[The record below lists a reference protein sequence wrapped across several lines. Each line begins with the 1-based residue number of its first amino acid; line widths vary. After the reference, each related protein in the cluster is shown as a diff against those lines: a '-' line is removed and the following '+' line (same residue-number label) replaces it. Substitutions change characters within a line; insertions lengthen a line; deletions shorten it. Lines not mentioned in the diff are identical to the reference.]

1 MGSRNYLPLSS
12 TAIHLSRLNKAA
24 LSSVGPSIIIRP
36 MTTTTATL
44 AALRSGELK
53 GITRLDLACDLQEF
67 PPEIFELADSLE
79 VLNLSGN
86 ALSALPDDLSRLS
99 KLRVIF
105 CSDNR
110 FTQLPEVLSSCLQ
123 LEMVGF
129 KANRIREV
137 AATAISPGLRWLI
150 LTDNQISALPDAIGS
165 CTRLQKLMLAGNQLA
180 VLPEAMRGC
189 VGLELL
195 RISANR
201 FEALPQWLL
210 HLPRLTWLAF
220 GGNPVSTAPHAPS
233 PAVARLQWAD
243 LVLGEKLGE
252 GASGV
257 IHKAHWQRSPQQ
269 AAHPVAVKLFK
280 GAVTSDGFPAE
291 EMAACLAA
299 GNHAHLIGVIGEVS
313 GHPAGSS
320 GLVMPW
326 VDPEFRNLAGP
337 PNLASCTRDIY
348 ADGQRFSLPLV
359 LDLAKGLAAAG
370 EHLHARGISHGDFY
384 AHNVL
389 YRPEGGCFLGDFG
402 AASFYPAPDHGDPNP
417 FEALEVRA
425 FGCLLGEL
433 LERLEPES
441 EPELDVRLP
450 SLNALQLRC
459 VAPVAASRPRFAE
472 LVASLE
478 SLRP

>member
-1 MGSRNYLPLSS
+1 MVNRR
-12 TAIHLSRLNKAA
+12 A
-24 LSSVGPSIIIRP
+24 IRP
-36 MTTTTATL
+36 MTTTTTTL
-44 AALRSGELK
+44 TALRSGQLQ

-67 PPEIFELADSLE
+67 PREIFALADTLE

-86 ALSALPDDLSRLS
+86 ALSTLPDDLSRLS
-99 KLRVIF
+99 KLRVLF

-110 FTQLPEVLSSCLQ
+110 FTQLPEVLSTCPQ

-129 KANRIREV
+129 KANSIREIG
-137 AATAISPGLRWLI
+137 AAAISAALRWLI
-150 LTDNQISALPDAIGS
+150 LTDNQVSALPDSIGN
-165 CTRLQKLMLAGNQLA
+165 CARLQKLMLAGNQLED
-180 VLPEAMRGC
+180 LPEAMGGC

-201 FEALPQWLL
+201 FTALPEWLL
-210 HLPRLTWLAF
+210 QLPRLTWLAF
-220 GGNPVSTAPHAPS
+220 GGNPVSTAPRAPG
-233 PAVARLQWAD
+233 PAGARLQWAD
-243 LVLGEKLGE
+243 LELGEKLGE

-257 IHKAHWQRSPQQ
+257 IHKAHWQPSPQ
-269 AAHPVAVKLFK
+269 AAGHPVAVKLFK

-299 GNHAHLIGVIGEVS
+299 GNHAHLIGVMGELS

-326 VDPEFRNLAGP
+326 VDPEFRSLAGP
-337 PNLASCTRDIY
+337 PNLETCTRDIY
-348 ADGQRFSLPLV
+348 DDDQRFSLALV

-389 YRPEGGCFLGDFG
+389 YRPEGGCLLGDFG
-402 AASFYPAPDHGDPNP
+402 AASFYPPQASGGANP

-433 LERLEPES
+433 LERLEP
-441 EPELDVRLP
+441 DQDGRLP
-450 SLNALQLRC
+450 ALTALQLRC
-459 VAPVAASRPRFAE
+459 MAPVAASRPRFAE
-472 LVASLE
+472 LVTTLE

>member
-1 MGSRNYLPLSS
+1 
-12 TAIHLSRLNKAA
+12 
-24 LSSVGPSIIIRP
+24 

-44 AALRSGELK
+44 TALRSRQLK

-67 PPEIFELADSLE
+67 PREIFELADSLE

-110 FTQLPEVLSSCLQ
+110 FTQLPEVLSSCVQ

-137 AATAISPGLRWLI
+137 AAAAISPGLRWLI
-150 LTDNQISALPDAIGS
+150 LTDNQISELPDSIGS
-165 CTRLQKLMLAGNQLA
+165 CARLQKLMLAGNQLA
-180 VLPEAMRGC
+180 DLPEAMRGC

-195 RISANR
+195 RISANQ
-201 FEALPQWLL
+201 FQALPEWLL
-210 HLPRLTWLAF
+210 QLPRLTWLAF
-220 GGNPVSTAPHAPS
+220 GGNPVSAAPQAPS
-233 PAVARLQWAD
+233 PAVARAQWAD

-257 IHKAHWQRSPQQ
+257 IHKAHWQPSPQE
-269 AAHPVAVKLFK
+269 AGHPVAVKLFK
-280 GAVTSDGFPAE
+280 GTVTSDGFPAE

-299 GNHAHLIGVIGEVS
+299 GDHAHLIGVMGVLT
-313 GHPAGSS
+313 GHPAGTS

-326 VDPEFRNLAGP
+326 IDPEFRNLAGP

-348 ADGQRFSLPLV
+348 GEGQRFSLPLV
-359 LDLAKGLAAAG
+359 LDLAKGLAAVG

-402 AASFYPAPDHGDPNP
+402 AASFYPPQTSGGANP

-433 LERLEPES
+433 LERS
-441 EPELDVRLP
+441 EPTLDVRLP
-450 SLNALQLRC
+450 SLKALQLRC

-472 LVASLE
+472 LVATLE
-478 SLRP
+478 ALRP

>member
-1 MGSRNYLPLSS
+1 
-12 TAIHLSRLNKAA
+12 
-24 LSSVGPSIIIRP
+24 

-44 AALRSGELK
+44 DALRSGELK
-53 GITRLDLACDLQEF
+53 GITRLDLTCDLQEF
-67 PPEIFELADSLE
+67 PREIFELADSLE

-86 ALSALPDDLSRLS
+86 SLSALPDDLPRLG

-105 CSDNR
+105 CSENR
-110 FTQLPEVLSSCLQ
+110 FTQLPEVLSSCPQ

-129 KANRIREV
+129 KANSIREV
-137 AATAISPGLRWLI
+137 AAAAISPRLRWLI
-150 LTDNQISALPDAIGS
+150 LTDNQVSTLPDSIGS

-201 FEALPQWLL
+201 FKVLPEWLL
-210 HLPRLTWLAF
+210 QLPRLTWLAF
-220 GGNPVSTAPHAPS
+220 GGNPVSAAPRPPS
-233 PAVARLQWAD
+233 AAVARLQWAD
-243 LVLGEKLGE
+243 IELGEKLGE

-257 IHKAHWQRSPQQ
+257 IHKAHWQPSPLE
-269 AAHPVAVKLFK
+269 AGHPVAVKLFK

-299 GNHAHLIGVIGEVS
+299 GNHAHLIGVIGELT
-313 GHPAGSS
+313 GHPAGTS

-337 PNLASCTRDIY
+337 PNLATCTRDIY
-348 ADGQRFSLPLV
+348 GNDQRFSLALV
-359 LDLAKGLAAAG
+359 LDLARGLAAAG

-389 YRPEGGCFLGDFG
+389 YQPAGGCFLGDFG
-402 AASFYPAPDHGDPNP
+402 AASFYPPQLSEGANP

-433 LERLEPES
+433 LERSEAETEPEQD
-441 EPELDVRLP
+441 ERLQ
-450 SLNALQLRC
+450 SLKALQLRC
-459 VAPVAASRPRFAE
+459 MAPVAASRPRFAE
-472 LVASLE
+472 LVATLE

>member
-1 MGSRNYLPLSS
+1 VTQP
-12 TAIHLSRLNKAA
+12 
-24 LSSVGPSIIIRP
+24 
-36 MTTTTATL
+36 TATL
-44 AALRSGELK
+44 AALRSGQLQ
-53 GITRLDLACDLQEF
+53 GITRLDLACNLQQF
-67 PPEIFELADSLE
+67 PREIFALADTLE

-99 KLRVIF
+99 KLKVLF

-110 FTQLPEVLSSCLQ
+110 FTQLPEVLASCVQ

-137 AATAISPGLRWLI
+137 AAAAISPRLRWLI
-150 LTDNQISALPDAIGS
+150 LTDNQIAALPDSIGS
-165 CTRLQKLMLAGNQLA
+165 CARLQKLMLAGNQLTD
-180 VLPEAMRGC
+180 LPEAMRGC

-201 FEALPQWLL
+201 FKALPEWLL
-210 HLPRLTWLAF
+210 QLPRLTWLAF
-220 GGNPVSTAPHAPS
+220 GGNPVSAAPQAS
-233 PAVARLQWAD
+233 CPAVARLHWND

-257 IHKAHWQRSPQQ
+257 IHKAHWQPSPQD
-269 AAHPVAVKLFK
+269 AGHPVAVKLFK

-299 GNHAHLIGVIGEVS
+299 GNHAHLIGVLGELS

-326 VDPEFRNLAGP
+326 IDPGFRNLAGP
-337 PNLASCTRDIY
+337 PNLGSCTRDIF
-348 ADGQRFSLPLV
+348 ADAQRFSLPLV
-359 LDLAKGLAAAG
+359 LDLAMGLAAAG
-370 EHLHARGISHGDFY
+370 EHLHARGILHGDFY

-389 YRPEGGCFLGDFG
+389 YRPEGGCLLGDFG
-402 AASFYPAPDHGDPNP
+402 AATLYPPQASGGTNP

-433 LERLEPES
+433 LERCEPET
-441 EPELDVRLP
+441 EPERNVRLL
-450 SLNALQLRC
+450 SLTALQLRC
-459 VAPVAASRPRFAE
+459 MAPVAASRPRFAE
-472 LVASLE
+472 LVARLE
-478 SLRP
+478 SLCP

>member
-1 MGSRNYLPLSS
+1 
-12 TAIHLSRLNKAA
+12 
-24 LSSVGPSIIIRP
+24 

-67 PPEIFELADSLE
+67 PREIFELADSIE

-86 ALSALPDDLSRLS
+86 SLSALPDDLSRLS
-99 KLRVIF
+99 KLRVLF
-105 CSDNR
+105 CYENR
-110 FTQLPEVLSSCLQ
+110 FTQLPEVLSSCPQ

-129 KANRIREV
+129 KANGIREV
-137 AATAISPGLRWLI
+137 AAAAISPGLRWLI
-150 LTDNQISALPDAIGS
+150 LTDNQISALPDSIGN
-165 CTRLQKLMLAGNQLA
+165 CVRLQKLMLAGNQLA

-201 FEALPQWLL
+201 FKVLPDWLL
-210 HLPRLTWLAF
+210 QLPRLTWLAF
-220 GGNPVSTAPHAPS
+220 GGNPVSAVPRAPN
-233 PAVARLQWAD
+233 PAVARLKWAD
-243 LVLGEKLGE
+243 IELGEKLGE

-257 IHKAHWQRSPQQ
+257 IHKAHWQPSPQE
-269 AAHPVAVKLFK
+269 AGYPVAVKLFK
-280 GAVTSDGFPAE
+280 GAVTSDGFPAD

-299 GNHAHLIGVIGEVS
+299 GNHAHLIGVIGELT
-313 GHPAGSS
+313 GHPAGTS

-337 PNLASCTRDIY
+337 PNLATCTRDIY
-348 ADGQRFSLPLV
+348 GDDQRFSLALV

-370 EHLHARGISHGDFY
+370 EHLHALGISHGDFY

-389 YRPEGGCFLGDFG
+389 YRPAGGCLLGDFG
-402 AASFYPAPDHGDPNP
+402 GASFYPPQASGAANP

-433 LERLEPES
+433 LERSEPET

-450 SLNALQLRC
+450 SLKALQLRC

-472 LVASLE
+472 LVATLE